1 VNAGSHMPDK
11 DRAPRP
17 ARGDAEERSHRTF
30 VNLIAAAFLLVLA
43 IAIVWV
49 VKSLDDQRKLQ
60 NCLNAGRRN
69 CVELGRMQEPAH
81 PA

>member
-1 VNAGSHMPDK
+1 MPDK
-11 DRAPRP
+11 DRAPR
-17 ARGDAEERSHRTF
+17 ASRNDAEERSHRTF
-30 VNLIAAAFLLVLA
+30 VNFVAAAFLLILA

-69 CVELGRMQEPAH
+69 CVEVEQRGM
-81 PA
+81 

>member
-1 VNAGSHMPDK
+1 MSDE

-17 ARGDAEERSHRTF
+17 ARNDAEERSHRTF
-30 VNLIAAAFLLVLA
+30 VNLVAAAFLLILA

-49 VKSLDDQRKLQ
+49 VKSLDDQRKFQ

-69 CVELGRMQEPAH
+69 CVEVEHRGM
-81 PA
+81 

>member
-1 VNAGSHMPDK
+1 MPDQ

-30 VNLIAAAFLLVLA
+30 VNLIAAAFLLILA

-69 CVELGRMQEPAH
+69 CVELEQRGM
-81 PA
+81 